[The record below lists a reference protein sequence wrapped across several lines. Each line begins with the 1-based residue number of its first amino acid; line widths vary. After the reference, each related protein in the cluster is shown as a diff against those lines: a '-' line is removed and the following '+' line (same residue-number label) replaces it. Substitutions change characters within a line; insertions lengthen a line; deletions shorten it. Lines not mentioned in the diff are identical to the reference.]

1 MEAITPD
8 KINNYKYSLK
18 SNLQHRQDSIPE
30 TQVQTAWHAVLGRK
44 LGNRKPETIVADK
57 NKLQH
62 MGFKFRFITLAYK
75 QAMCSLISALW
86 YWYWHIYDK
95 AQLMVLNFDF
105 PFQICF
111 KLYNSIKP
119 VRTMASTYIV

>member
-30 TQVQTAWHAVLGRK
+30 TEVQTAWHAVLG
-44 LGNRKPETIVADK
+44 RKPETIVADK

-62 MGFKFRFITLAYK
+62 MGCKFRFITLAYK
-75 QAMCSLISALW
+75 QAMCSLISAL
-86 YWYWHIYDK
+86 
-95 AQLMVLNFDF
+95 
-105 PFQICF
+105 
-111 KLYNSIKP
+111 
-119 VRTMASTYIV
+119 